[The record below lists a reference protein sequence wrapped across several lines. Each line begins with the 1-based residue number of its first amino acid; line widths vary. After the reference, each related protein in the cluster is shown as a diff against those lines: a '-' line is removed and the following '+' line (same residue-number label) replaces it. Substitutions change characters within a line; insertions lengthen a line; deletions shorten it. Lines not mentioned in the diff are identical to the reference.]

1 MTYEEA
7 LRRHKRIH
15 IYATSFMCAW
25 LLLWV
30 WGGGWGGF
38 SESADKTLRYGFLLF
53 ATLVAMSRNI
63 PPIPPDANP
72 KSVVRSF
79 SLSWIKG
86 TATLA
91 VVFGGL
97 AVWMHF
103 YFHDGSHE
111 EGFSFINLF
120 GRIFGIVASIMLVGG
135 YGIVSH
141 RLRLFAKY
149 SGDVHATTPSEA
161 PDTDSAEPDAESETP
176 DSTPPEDQ

>member
-7 LRRHKRIH
+7 LRRHKRFN

-25 LLLWV
+25 LLLLV
-30 WGGGWGGF
+30 WGGGLGVF
-38 SESADKTLRYGFLLF
+38 SESPNKTLSNGFWLFTTLL
-53 ATLVAMSRNI
+53 AMSRTI
-63 PPIPPDANP
+63 PPIPPDANS

-161 PDTDSAEPDAESETP
+161 PATASAEPDAESETP
-176 DSTPPEDQ
+176 DSTPAEDE